1 MLESFSASGFLVH
14 TPCGPRK
21 SGMPES
27 VEMPAPVSTTTR
39 WAAPIHSRTSASI
52 IRIVYI
58 VVYTEDIMGSV
69 IRVAKV
75 FKNGGSKAIRLPKEF
90 DIPGN
95 EVVIKQDLGVLTIHP
110 KRARKGSL
118 LALLRAVGP
127 IEL

>member
-1 MLESFSASGFLVH
+1 
-14 TPCGPRK
+14 
-21 SGMPES
+21 
-27 VEMPAPVSTTTR
+27 
-39 WAAPIHSRTSASI
+39 
-52 IRIVYI
+52 
-58 VVYTEDIMGSV
+58 MGSV

-127 IEL
+127 IELAPRNQPGWTDSREDPELRPAKRQRRRR